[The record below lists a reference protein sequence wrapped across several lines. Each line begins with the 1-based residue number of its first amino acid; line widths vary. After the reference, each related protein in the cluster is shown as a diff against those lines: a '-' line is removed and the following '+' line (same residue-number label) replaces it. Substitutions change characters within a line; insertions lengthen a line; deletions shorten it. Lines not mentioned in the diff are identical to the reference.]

1 MKYFASY
8 DVDGWHNSAPYEST
22 NKNQLLKDIRE
33 ICKGEWKKGKIGRFC
48 VEDETGS
55 PVHIGFITLL
65 KQISA
70 LLKAA
75 KRLILSRR
83 RVIVLLL
90 TANNLA
96 QLSESV

>member
-8 DVDGWHNSAPYEST
+8 DVDGWHNSANYEST

-55 PVHIGFITLL
+55 PVHIGFITQYGRVFYFV
-65 KQISA
+65 KNY
-70 LLKAA
+70 
-75 KRLILSRR
+75 KRMY
-83 RVIVLLL
+83 
-90 TANNLA
+90 
-96 QLSESV
+96 